1 MMRQLTPEGSL
12 TVSHPP
18 VHVGFTARATI
29 GFTGLP
35 LDGRHANRFETG
47 VWLGGQQ
54 RGLLDCELPL
64 PPASSSRDVHR
75 DDVGLENAAAER
87 AKSNR
92 LRTQTNLSVTSPFFS
107 ITSRQV
113 V

>member
-1 MMRQLTPEGSL
+1 MMRHHANPEGSL
-12 TVSHPP
+12 TVFHPP

-35 LDGRHANRFETG
+35 LDSRHANRFDAR
-47 VWLGGQQ
+47 VWLESQQ

-75 DDVGLENAAAER
+75 NDVGLKMVQPKEPSATA
-87 AKSNR
+87 
-92 LRTQTNLSVTSPFFS
+92 
-107 ITSRQV
+107 
-113 V
+113 